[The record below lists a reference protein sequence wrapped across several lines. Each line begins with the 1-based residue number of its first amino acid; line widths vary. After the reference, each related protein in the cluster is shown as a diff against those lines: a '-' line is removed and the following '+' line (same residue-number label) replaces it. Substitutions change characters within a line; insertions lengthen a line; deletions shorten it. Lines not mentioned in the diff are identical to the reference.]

1 MATKIFLNLPVK
13 DLDKSVAFYTRLGFT
28 FNPQFT
34 DETATCMIVGENI
47 FVMLLTESKFLQFTK
62 KQIADTSEFTEVL
75 ISIDAESNQAV
86 DELVEKAIQAGGRQP
101 VETKDYGF
109 MYQRSFEDLDGHHWE
124 VLFMDMSKFPG
135 A

>member
-109 MYQRSFEDLDGHHWE
+109 MYQRSFEDLDGHQWE